1 MHLVYVHFLL
11 IILVFMLFCAG
22 QRNSQKTSDKEDIT
36 IIQTFVA
43 DLKEMAKLE
52 YEKQLIDD
60 QAKEEEVKAY
70 ESVKSVKDVGI
81 DPIQESPESPSQWPL
96 EFERKQRYIIEL
108 WHFCCISLV
117 H

>member
-1 MHLVYVHFLL
+1 
-11 IILVFMLFCAG
+11 
-22 QRNSQKTSDKEDIT
+22 
-36 IIQTFVA
+36 
-43 DLKEMAKLE
+43 MAKLE

-108 WHFCCISLV
+108 WHFCCISLAQTVIPLALDWIIKWLSPKILLIQVSSKTGLYDSQPLVQV